1 MIKNMKVRKSLV
13 MGYGITIVVSVIIII
28 ISLVLM
34 TVQKRQYTSILDEY
48 VESNQLVS
56 ECRINYNIAAR
67 SLRDAVLSGDMD
79 NVDSANSKISQL
91 KEELTKLSGIYPLD
105 DKTELN
111 NFVKLVENWE
121 AEAEEIGQ
129 VARTDQQRAA
139 SLIVSNCTPVLA
151 QAASSGDAL
160 AQKLQTE
167 QANIIDRQSM
177 ISTIAIISI
186 IVAMVIATI
195 VVIRIALLIIKS
207 IVIPTEKVRAALV
220 GFR

>member
-56 ECRINYNIAAR
+56 ECRISYNIAAR

-91 KEELTKLSGIYPLD
+91 KEELTKLSGIYTLD

-139 SLIVSNCTPVLA
+139 SLI
-151 QAASSGDAL
+151 
-160 AQKLQTE
+160 
-167 QANIIDRQSM
+167 
-177 ISTIAIISI
+177 
-186 IVAMVIATI
+186 
-195 VVIRIALLIIKS
+195 
-207 IVIPTEKVRAALV
+207 
-220 GFR
+220 